1 MPRVAVRLI
10 ALATGVG
17 AACTAFDFPAP
28 TDQAT
33 DASVDVPTD
42 VADAGAFTTLL
53 SVQQGALFCAQLF
66 RCPRLD
72 EAVELSIALPV
83 ATPASPLGFS
93 ACMDWVAGPID
104 PARVGLGTQQAMLK
118 AVAAASSCDL
128 AYAALPVRPFDAGV
142 CMEACP
148 DSNDLESCAKDDAG
162 AFTLPCTAPYF
173 GQTGN
178 CYTDA
183 GAAACLTVGTC
194 TAGTSC
200 TDPNT
205 LVDCVSV
212 KLDAFTAYDCTLS
225 GRQCTSQGLHLAG
238 CLVPGHNTT
247 PCPLQDVRDQCDGT
261 SVLHCAGGLMAQ
273 TELDCAPIGRTC
285 SSASSSARCVGLA
298 DTCTPFD
305 STMNVC
311 SGSTISLCI
320 GGVPQSF
327 DCQSQQMQCL
337 PGSAT
342 QSAHCG

>member
-1 MPRVAVRLI
+1 MPRVAVPLI

-17 AACTAFDFPAP
+17 LACTAFDFPAP
-28 TDQAT
+28 DDQAT
-33 DASVDVPTD
+33 DASVDVVPD
-42 VADAGAFTTLL
+42 VADAGGATTLL

-83 ATPASPLGFS
+83 GTPASPLGFS

-104 PARVGLGTQQAMLK
+104 PARIGLGTQQTMLK
-118 AVAAASSCDL
+118 AVATATSCDL

-148 DSNDLESCAKDDAG
+148 DSNDVESCARGDAG
-162 AFTLPCTAPYF
+162 AFTMPCTGPYF
-173 GQTGN
+173 GQSGT

-183 GAAACLTVGTC
+183 GAAACLTTGTC

-200 TDPNT
+200 TDPTT
-205 LVDCVSV
+205 LVDCPSA
-212 KLDAFTAYDCTLS
+212 KDGLFTAYECTLS
-225 GRQCTSQGLHLAG
+225 GRQCGALDALRAD
-238 CLVPGHNTT
+238 CLVPGHNTA
-247 PCPLQDVRDQCDGT
+247 PCPLQDVRDECDGT

-273 TELDCAPIGRTC
+273 TELDCAAIGRTC
-285 SSASSSARCVGLA
+285 SSANSSARCVGTT

-311 SGSTISLCI
+311 SGTTISLCV
-320 GGVPQSF
+320 GGAPQSF